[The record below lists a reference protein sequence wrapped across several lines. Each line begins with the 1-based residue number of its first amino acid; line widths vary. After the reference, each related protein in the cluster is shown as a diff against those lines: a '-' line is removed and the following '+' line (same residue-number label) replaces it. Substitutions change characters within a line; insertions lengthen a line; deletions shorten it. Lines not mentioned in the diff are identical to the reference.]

1 MSDAVIGAAGAAVPA
16 VRSRRLPLLA
26 YALLAV
32 LSVLLFLPGFFDLPP
47 FDRDEARFAQASSQM
62 LESGDYVDIRFQ
74 DEARHKKPVGI
85 YWLQTTATA
94 LVDRILGDE
103 PKAIWTYR
111 IPSLLGAVTAVLATA
126 WTGAR
131 LFGGTVGFLAGLMM
145 ASCVVLG
152 VEARMAKTDA
162 VLLATVVIGQAALAS
177 LYLSRH
183 AERSGWGAPLAFWIS
198 AGIGILIKGPI
209 VLLVSGTTVLVL
221 AALDRKAGWLTRL
234 RPLAGLAIVAAIAA
248 PWLVAIA
255 IKTKGAFFAESVGH
269 DMLGKV
275 AAGQESKGLPPGYYL
290 GTFWVTFAPWSFL
303 ALLAVPWA
311 WSRRR
316 TDAVKF
322 CIAWILP
329 SWLVFEAVPTKLLH
343 YTLPVFPAIA
353 ILTACAAQDH
363 FARATAVLRP
373 GSGAAVRRPGP
384 SRALFIVAA
393 GLGLLGFG
401 ALAVAVAVIPYL
413 VDGRID
419 PVGVA
424 MLPVVLVLYALTL
437 RLFAQRRER
446 AGFGA
451 GLAAAA
457 VLYAGTYGAVL
468 PAIDGVWIS
477 RQAARAVAAARP
489 CPTTTVASAG
499 YSEPSLVFLLGTGT
513 RLTHASGAAEAL
525 ASDPA
530 CGLALVDSREDA
542 DFQATLKGQAALK
555 GVTPVALS
563 RLSGFNYNTGKR
575 VTLTLYG
582 AAKP

>member
-1 MSDAVIGAAGAAVPA
+1 MSEATFAPAGVAAPA
-16 VRSRRLPLLA
+16 VRAGRLPVLA

-32 LSVLLFLPGFFDLPP
+32 VSVLLFLPGIFDLPP
-47 FDRDEARFAQASSQM
+47 FDRDEARFAQASYQM

-85 YWLQTTATA
+85 YWLQTAATKIA
-94 LVDRILGDE
+94 NEMVHG
-103 PKAIWTYR
+103 PKEIWTYR
-111 IPSLLGAVTAVLATA
+111 IPSFLGAVIAVLATA

-131 LFGGTVGFLAGLMM
+131 MFGGTVGFLAGLMM

-177 LYLSRH
+177 LYLNRRE
-183 AERSGWGAPLAFWIS
+183 ERSGWAAPLAFWIT

-209 VLLVSGTTVLVL
+209 VLLVSGTTALVL
-221 AALDRKAGWLTRL
+221 ALLDRRAGWLKRL
-234 RPLAGLAIVAAIAA
+234 RPLAGLAIMVAIAA

-275 AAGQESKGLPPGYYL
+275 AGGQEGKGLPPGYYL

-311 WSRRR
+311 WANRRS
-316 TDAVKF
+316 DAVRF

-353 ILTACAAQDH
+353 ILTACAAREH
-363 FARATAVLRP
+363 FARTAAKPR
-373 GSGAAVRRPGP
+373 
-384 SRALFIVAA
+384 RALFAIAA
-393 GLGLLGFG
+393 GLGLVGFG

-413 VDGRID
+413 VDGRVD
-419 PVGVA
+419 PVAVA
-424 MLPVVLVLYALTL
+424 MLPVVLVLYVLAV
-437 RLFAQRRER
+437 RLFAQKQEQ

-457 VLYAGTYGAVL
+457 VLYACTYGVVL

-477 RQAARAVAAARP
+477 RQAARAVAATRP
-489 CPTTTVASAG
+489 CATSTVASAG
-499 YSEPSLVFLLGTGT
+499 YSEPSLVFLLGTDT
-513 RLTHASGAAEAL
+513 RLTHGAGAAQFL

-530 CGLALVDSREDA
+530 CGLALVDAREDA
-542 DFQATLKGQAALK
+542 EFRAALK
-555 GVTPVALS
+555 GVEPARLAQ
-563 RLSGFNYNTGKR
+563 LSGFNYNTGKR
-575 VTLTLYG
+575 ITLTLYG
-582 AAKP
+582 APKP

>member
-1 MSDAVIGAAGAAVPA
+1 MSEVTFAPAGVAAPS
-16 VRSRRLPLLA
+16 VRAGRLPVLA

-32 LSVLLFLPGFFDLPP
+32 VSVLLFLPGFFDLPP
-47 FDRDEARFAQASSQM
+47 FDRDEARFAQASYQM

-85 YWLQTTATA
+85 YWLQTAATKLA
-94 LVDRILGDE
+94 NDVVQG
-103 PKAIWTYR
+103 PKEIWTYR
-111 IPSLLGAVTAVLATA
+111 IPSFIGAVTAVLATA

-131 LFGGTVGFLAGLMM
+131 MFGGTVGFLAGLMM

-177 LYLSRH
+177 LYLNRRE
-183 AERSGWGAPLAFWIS
+183 ERSGWAAPLAFWIT

-209 VLLVSGTTVLVL
+209 VLLVSGTTALVLVL
-221 AALDRKAGWLTRL
+221 LDRQAGWLKRL
-234 RPLAGLAIVAAIAA
+234 RPLAGLAIMVAIAA

-275 AAGQESKGLPPGYYL
+275 AGGQESKGLPPGYYL

-311 WSRRR
+311 WANRRS
-316 TDAVKF
+316 DAVRF

-353 ILTACAAQDH
+353 ILTACAAGEH
-363 FARATAVLRP
+363 FTRTAAKPR
-373 GSGAAVRRPGP
+373 
-384 SRALFIVAA
+384 RALFATVA
-393 GLGLLGFG
+393 GLGLIGFG
-401 ALAVAVAVIPYL
+401 ALAAAVAVIPYL
-413 VDGRID
+413 VDGRVD
-419 PVGVA
+419 PVAVA
-424 MLPVVLVLYALTL
+424 MLPVVLVLYALAV
-437 RLFAQRRER
+437 RLFAQKREQ

-457 VLYAGTYGAVL
+457 VLYACTYGAVL
-468 PAIDGVWIS
+468 PAIDGGWIS
-477 RQAARAVAAARP
+477 RQAERAVAATRLCA
-489 CPTTTVASAG
+489 TSTVASAG

-513 RLTHASGAAEAL
+513 RLTHGTGAAQFL

-530 CGLALVDSREDA
+530 CGLALVDAREDA
-542 DFQATLKGQAALK
+542 EFRAALK
-555 GVTPVALS
+555 GMEPV
-563 RLSGFNYNTGKR
+563 RLTQISGFNYNTGKR

-582 AAKP
+582 APKP